1 MDHLSFLSHGNVLMA
16 ALRLYGLRGLNDGE
30 HDVFIPPEWKRCP
43 PMKLDDTTCGM
54 EALRVRS
61 EAQ

>member
-1 MDHLSFLSHGNVLMA
+1 MA